1 MGYKKGKLWKKI
13 LKRTKYNNTWKTE
26 QCNHGYLNS
35 PYRLIGCINFHR
47 GTPKEDTRVSKTKFM
62 YTRMFYTY
70 MLGTFLQIR
79 QKEHKWIFVKLQLTS
94 TLGPLYLL
102 YLNFQIHNW
111 PIWLSQV
118 TINIVSG
125 DNIDPVAFLNKKD
138 SFYVLS
144 TNIYIYE
151 ALFPTP
157 IIFEGDWLRGTVFDL
172 KQILLQWPKHTN
184 QNFPEKTDIGP
195 KVLTN

>member
-1 MGYKKGKLWKKI
+1 MGYKKRKLWKKI
-13 LKRTKYNNTWKTE
+13 LKRNKYNTTWKTE
-26 QCNHGYLNS
+26 QCNHGIWILHTDWLDVLIFTDELPKKIHESTKLNS
-35 PYRLIGCINFHR
+35 CTPGCSTHIRWEPFCRQDKKNIN
-47 GTPKEDTRVSKTKFM
+47 E
-62 YTRMFYTY
+62 
-70 MLGTFLQIR
+70 FL
-79 QKEHKWIFVKLQLTS
+79 WSFNLLLS
-94 TLGPLYLL
+94 LGPLYLL

-151 ALFPTP
+151 ALFPAP
-157 IIFEGDWLRGTVFDL
+157 IIFQGDWFRGTVFDL
-172 KQILLQWPKHTN
+172 KQILLQRPKHKSETF
-184 QNFPEKTDIGP
+184 QKKTDTRQ
-195 KVLTN
+195 KVVEN